1 MFSLHPQ
8 LDADTIAIGDLE
20 LSRVLL
26 MNNAELPWLI
36 LVPRRDEI
44 SEWHH
49 LQAQDQQQ
57 LHRESMKVSSLL
69 MQLFDGDK
77 LNTGAL
83 GNLVPQLHLHHII
96 RFKSDSV
103 WPRPVW
109 GNIAAKNYSKL
120 QLETITVKLQ
130 QALSQQFDEFLAC

>member
-1 MFSLHPQ
+1 
-8 LDADTIAIGDLE
+8 
-20 LSRVLL
+20 
-26 MNNAELPWLI
+26 
-36 LVPRRDEI
+36 
-44 SEWHH
+44 
-49 LQAQDQQQ
+49 
-57 LHRESMKVSSLL
+57 MKVSSLL

-109 GNIAAKNYSKL
+109 GNIATKNYSKL